1 MIRLTRTATLLASLC
16 LLASAATATA
26 ECAWVLWESD
36 LLLRGE
42 ELSNKLWSILEST
55 ATLPECKERTVKR
68 VENRVQRAKKEGV
81 VYTVDGTTITLSDD
95 RPTFIKLVSYI
106 CIPDTVDPRGPKGAK

>member
-1 MIRLTRTATLLASLC
+1 
-16 LLASAATATA
+16 
-26 ECAWVLWESD
+26 
-36 LLLRGE
+36 
-42 ELSNKLWSILEST
+42 LSNKLWSILEST

-81 VYTVDGTTITLSDD
+81 VHTVDGTTIALSDD

-106 CIPDTVDPRGPKGAK
+106 CIPDTVDPRGPKGK